1 MAANRFTK
9 FSGQQY
15 VSNYTPVPFEAIMQ
29 VGAQKQAIQDK
40 GQEETA
46 TVDNAIQKLKAL
58 PQYKEF
64 ATKAVSDIHEGI
76 VKYSTMDFNDPSTRQ
91 AWNKERINIASR
103 YAPTGD
109 LGKINMDYEL
119 GMKWQQ
125 DLIKTSGK
133 PGEWDTK
140 NITDFT
146 NRKLYDFKNDEANF
160 TGEGVYSKVD
170 EATWLKNK
178 ADLVNADKTSMGMSR
193 PYGTGVDFVSVVKTG
208 TTKELKYGKIMRALI
223 GGAEGDADLQQSLVQ
238 RGRFNGVDDDVS
250 TQFTV
255 DSGKKDKEGK
265 PIYEYNM
272 ANPFVRQADALAQG
286 AAYKED
292 DPTYHYI
299 TDQKGLD
306 DKKYAL
312 EHPVV
317 ALGMPVTNNSWINS
331 FGTIEAVAGQKTATK
346 DAIKSSFKQMLKDS
360 PELKKLF
367 SSNPNVPINDL
378 IESLDKKAPGGFAS
392 YAEYFIKVNG
402 KSFGNKTNEVTSAL
416 TEYRMITQLDKEAD
430 EYAQKTTSIDTKSL
444 DAIVAK
450 NSNAYVAKMSSSD
463 LMLYDNARSL
473 LVTNGVGDSGP
484 PAKNSTNNTPENWA
498 AYNTMQRIKKQYNV
512 GNDLSSN
519 YQLGQAAWD
528 VSTQQNKFNDAKN
541 KYLADRGKIVET
553 SQTGWSTIEV
563 VNPDGTVNKDASDKL
578 TRSLQ
583 TYFGDRSNVLSVY
596 STQVDE
602 NGLPMTIQQIIDI
615 KAEKKGLDADKISV
629 GKTPLYGTGYDRKTG
644 KVNRNM
650 YITVD
655 GEQIPI
661 DMSSVNTEINGR
673 VQPLSN
679 VDANPIQKTNNWIT
693 NTFGHGIQ
701 EYQPDNIIPND
712 ALGMTDI
719 NTGEVMIPQNSS
731 TFKVIRPTMNNSTGK
746 FSDNSTLKVQ
756 MLDINGVITKTLV
769 GTPAFTF
776 LQGIETQQGLK

>member
-40 GQEETA
+40 AQEETA

-125 DLIKTSGK
+125 DLIKNSGK
-133 PGEWDTK
+133 KDEWDTK

-238 RGRFNGVDDDVS
+238 RGRFNGVADDVS

-272 ANPFVRQADALAQG
+272 ANPFVRQADAIAQG
-286 AAYKED
+286 AAYKEED
-292 DPTYHYI
+292 STYHYI

-306 DKKYAL
+306 QQKYAL

-317 ALGMPVTNNSWINS
+317 AIGMPVDNSTWFNS

-346 DAIKSSFKQMLKDS
+346 DAIKSAWKQMIKDS
-360 PELKKLF
+360 PELWNKVGY
-367 SSNPNVPINDL
+367 NPNVPIDGL
-378 IESLDKKAPGGFAS
+378 IESLDKKTPGGFTNF
-392 YAEYFIKVNG
+392 AENFIKTYG
-402 KSFGNKTNEVTSAL
+402 KDLGNKTNNVTSSL

-430 EYAQKTTSIDTKSL
+430 EYAIKISGSSDEGRLNIIKS
-444 DAIVAK
+444 
-450 NSNAYVAKMSSSD
+450 NSNPLIKKMSQED
-463 LMLYDNARSL
+463 LTLISNVARESYKNYGKDNAYATGIGNHTLEALEKKYGFKLYELNRALYSDG
-473 LVTNGVGDSGP
+473 T
-484 PAKNSTNNTPENWA
+484 
-498 AYNTMQRIKKQYNV
+498 YNKLQTSEDAF
-512 GNDLSSN
+512 GE
-519 YQLGQAAWD
+519 
-528 VSTQQNKFNDAKN
+528 AKN

-553 SQTGWSTIEV
+553 SQTGWSTIDV

-701 EYQPDNIIPND
+701 EYQPDNIIPDD

>member
-76 VKYSTMDFNDPSTRQ
+76 SKYSTMDFNDPSTRQ

-125 DLIKTSGK
+125 NVLEKSGGK
-133 PGEWDTK
+133 DQWGTQEIQNYSNQFLNNW
-140 NITDFT
+140 
-146 NRKLYDFKNDEANF
+146 KNDEKNF
-160 TGEGVYSKVD
+160 QGEGFYGKVNEKAWLD
-170 EATWLKNK
+170 ATM
-178 ADLVNADKTSMGMSR
+178 DQVNADKTSMGMSG
-193 PYGTGVDFVSVVKTG
+193 PYGTGIDFVNVFKNG
-208 TTKELKYGKIMRALI
+208 TTKELKYGKIMRTLI
-223 GGAEGDADLQQSLVQ
+223 GRAEGDTDLQQSLVQ
-238 RGRFNGVDDDVS
+238 RGRFNGVADDVS

-265 PIYEYNM
+265 PIYEFNM

-286 AAYKED
+286 AAYKEED
-292 DPTYHYI
+292 SNYNFVK
-299 TDQKGLD
+299 DQKGLD
-306 DKKYAL
+306 QTKYAL

-317 ALGMPVTNNSWINS
+317 AIGMPVTNNSWINS
-331 FGTIEAVAGQKTATK
+331 FGTIEAVDGQKTATK

-360 PELKKLF
+360 PELLKLF

-378 IESLDKKAPGGFAS
+378 IESLDKKVPGGFAS

-402 KSFGNKTNEVTSAL
+402 KSFDNRTNEVTSAL

-430 EYAQKTTSIDTKSL
+430 EYAIKISGSSDEGRLNIIKG
-444 DAIVAK
+444 
-450 NSNAYVAKMSSSD
+450 NSNPLIKKMSQED
-463 LMLYDNARSL
+463 LTLISNVARESYKNYGKDNAYATGIGNHTLEALEKKYGFKLYELNRALYSDG
-473 LVTNGVGDSGP
+473 T
-484 PAKNSTNNTPENWA
+484 
-498 AYNTMQRIKKQYNV
+498 YNKLQTSEDAF
-512 GNDLSSN
+512 GE
-519 YQLGQAAWD
+519 
-528 VSTQQNKFNDAKN
+528 AKN

-553 SQTGWSTIEV
+553 SQTGWSTIDV

-583 TYFGDRSNVLSVY
+583 TYFGDRSNVLSAY

-679 VDANPIQKTNNWIT
+679 VDANPIQKTNIWIA

-701 EYQPDNIIPND
+701 EYQPDNIIPDD

-719 NTGEVMIPQNSS
+719 NTKEVMIPQNSS
-731 TFKVIRPTMNNSTGK
+731 TFNVIRPTMNNSTGK

-756 MLDINGVITKTLV
+756 LLDINGVITKTLV